1 MGAVG
6 RRSAGFGLVEIMVA
20 LSIVAINVVGWT
32 ATLQVVLTL
41 VRRIGELGSGLDPA
55 AVAGAA
61 CGLGCLVP
69 RAAPAG
75 AGPASRR
82 ARRRPWRRVRRG
94 VSLVEL
100 LVAMAVGATVLA
112 GLAAATAATG
122 RAARGANQ
130 VVDAATVR
138 SALPALLREVVE
150 TAGRD
155 MPDACGL
162 DAAAGASRLVFRR
175 ALGDG
180 SIVVDEVF
188 AGFDGGGRP
197 ALYLRRVPHARQPWV
212 EDVTAFTVERV
223 QTTVD
228 TTAERVRVERVV
240 VRVAHA
246 ALEAPLEVAI
256 ALPHRPC
263 LEAHP

>member
-1 MGAVG
+1 MRVIGG
-6 RRSAGFGLVEIMVA
+6 RSAGFGLVEVLVA
-20 LSIVAINVVGWT
+20 LTIVAINAVGWT

-55 AVAGAA
+55 ALAGAA

-69 RAAPAG
+69 RRAPLG
-75 AGPASRR
+75 GGSVSSR

-100 LVAMAVGATVLA
+100 LVALAVGAMVLA
-112 GLAAATAATG
+112 GLAATTSVTG
-122 RAARGANQ
+122 RAARGTHQAL
-130 VVDAATVR
+130 DAATVR

-150 TAGRD
+150 TAGRG
-155 MPDACGL
+155 MPDTCGL
-162 DAAAGASRLVFRR
+162 DAVAGASRLAVGR

-180 SIVVDEVF
+180 SVVVDEVF
-188 AGFDGGGRP
+188 AGLDGGGRP

-212 EDVTAFTVERV
+212 GDVTAFTVESV
-223 QTTVD
+223 QSVADATGE
-228 TTAERVRVERVV
+228 TARVEHVV
-240 VRVAHA
+240 VRVSHA
-246 ALEAPLEVAI
+246 ALEGPLEVAV

-263 LEAHP
+263 LEALP